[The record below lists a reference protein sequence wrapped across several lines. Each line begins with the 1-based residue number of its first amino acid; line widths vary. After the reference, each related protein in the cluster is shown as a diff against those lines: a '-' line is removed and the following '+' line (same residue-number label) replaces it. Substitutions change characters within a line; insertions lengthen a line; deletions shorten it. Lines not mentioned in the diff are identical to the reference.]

1 MVSQSL
7 PAAARWAGQYRERAA
22 AGLLAQRRCLQ
33 VVLQAGL
40 GPVVLFFLA
49 VVSVLMLTRPGGGPA
64 VTLLGLGAAIAWPI
78 AFFWWSRAH
87 SARSRRWARDWFGL
101 VIPERYRVI
110 PAPTQDERGHWWT
123 GHSYYRQKR
132 TAESALFVR
141 EVTADP
147 ETWRDVRW
155 LVGNAVAAAL
165 LALPTLGLL
174 AFGAAMSA
182 AQLLAIYAHGGMF
195 FVQLP
200 VIFGQFVQLLFA
212 LGLAAGGLAVAPY
225 ALRTYGEWMHRALD
239 PQASGKLEKVRLT
252 QRVEHLTTT
261 RAEAVGSQVAEL
273 RRIERDLHD
282 GAQARLVAI
291 GMTLGTI
298 EHLMDSD
305 PSSAR
310 RLLAEARESSAKAL
324 QELRDLVRGIHPPV
338 LAERGL
344 GDAVRELALD
354 SALNTEVTV
363 SLPARPEAPV
373 ESAAYFC
380 VSELLANVAKHS
392 GAQLAWVDILFRAGQ
407 LRITVTDDG
416 RGGAVPERGSGLRGI
431 ERRLGTFDGV
441 LSLSSPPGGP
451 TTITME
457 LPCALSSPRTSTSSE
472 KA

>member
-1 MVSQSL
+1 MTL
-7 PAAARWAGQYRERAA
+7 FAL
-22 AGLLAQRRCLQ
+22 AGLISW
-33 VVLQAGL
+33 
-40 GPVVLFFLA
+40 PVA
-49 VVSVLMLTRPGGGPA
+49 
-64 VTLLGLGAAIAWPI
+64 LL
-78 AFFWWSRAH
+78 WWSRTH
-87 SARSRRWARDWFGL
+87 SAQSRRWAQEWFGL
-101 VIPERYRVI
+101 VIPKRYRSM
-110 PAPTQDERGHWWT
+110 PALTQDERGHWWT

-141 EVTADP
+141 EVTGDP

-155 LVGNAVAAAL
+155 LAGNAVAVTL
-165 LALPTLGLL
+165 LAVPTVGLL
-174 AFGAAMSA
+174 AFGALMA
-182 AQLLAIYAHGGMF
+182 AVDLAELYSGGVYYF
-195 FVQLP
+195 HARETLGELVQL
-200 VIFGQFVQLLFA
+200 VFA
-212 LGLAAGGLAVAPY
+212 LGLVAASLWVAPH
-225 ALRTYGEWMHRALD
+225 ALRFYGEWMHRALSS
-239 PQASGKLEKVRLT
+239 QASEKVRLAK
-252 QRVEHLTTT
+252 RVEYLTTT
-261 RAEAVGSQVAEL
+261 RADAVGGQAAEL

-298 EHLMDSD
+298 EHLMDTD
-305 PSSAR
+305 APAAR
-310 RLLAEARESSAKAL
+310 QLLVEARQSSAKAL

-354 SALNTEVTV
+354 GSLSTEVTV

-392 GAQLAWVDILFRAGQ
+392 GAGQAWVDILFRAGQ

-416 RGGAVPERGSGLRGI
+416 HGGARPERGSGLRGI
-431 ERRLGTFDGV
+431 ERRLGAFDGV

-457 LPCALSSPRTSTSSE
+457 LPCALSSPRTSTSFE